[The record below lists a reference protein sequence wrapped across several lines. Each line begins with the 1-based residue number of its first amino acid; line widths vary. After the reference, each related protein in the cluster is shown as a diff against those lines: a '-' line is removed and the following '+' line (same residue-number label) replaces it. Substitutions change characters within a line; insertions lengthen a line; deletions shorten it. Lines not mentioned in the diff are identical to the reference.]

1 MSKLELMNAKGT
13 RVLLREDK
21 IPRLEIMGILREE
34 LIDNI
39 EIGGVATYLGK
50 ARESAINLFI

>member
-1 MSKLELMNAKGT
+1 MNMTAA
-13 RVLLREDK
+13 LD
-21 IPRLEIMGILREE
+21 IRLVACTTSMEMMGIQRDE